1 MLKTFQTPKKKPTR
15 RLFRMEKLLPTLKK
29 KLTKKLWRERKK
41 LRRFKQKKKK
51 QKRKLE
57 IREQVM
63 MKGRKRRI
71 TLSKDIKKKKKTHSL
86 RLCQNQTLLEGMSN
100 LER

>member
-15 RLFRMEKLLPTLKK
+15 RLFRMEKLLPT
-29 KLTKKLWRERKK
+29 KKLWREKEK